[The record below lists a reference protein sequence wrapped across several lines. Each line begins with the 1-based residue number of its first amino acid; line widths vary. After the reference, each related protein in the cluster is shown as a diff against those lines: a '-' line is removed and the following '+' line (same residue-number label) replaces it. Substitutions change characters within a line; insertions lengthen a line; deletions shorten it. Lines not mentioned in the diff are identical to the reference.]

1 LLLIKGTFSQMHILL
16 FDNHDSFTWNL
27 SHDLERAGADVMVA
41 RAEELPVGEK
51 EQRAFLSQ
59 FVAVVLSPGAGMPA
73 EAPMLMAVLDFCVK
87 NKKPVLGVC
96 LGFQAIVEYFGGE
109 LENMREVLH
118 GRVGRMILSE
128 QYETKNGLFE
138 NVQFPCE
145 VAHYHSWVAKEE
157 ALPQV
162 LMVEARTEQGMILAL
177 RHKSL
182 PISGFQ
188 FHPES
193 VLTPDGRVMLSNWL
207 NALKREALTTD
218 VLPFQR

>member
-1 LLLIKGTFSQMHILL
+1 MHILL

-41 RAEELPVGEK
+41 RAEELPVDEK

-73 EAPMLMAVLDFCVK
+73 EAPMLMALLDFCVK
-87 NKKPVLGVC
+87 NKMPVLGVC

-128 QYETKNGLFE
+128 QYDKKNGLFE

-157 ALPQV
+157 AFPQV

>member
-1 LLLIKGTFSQMHILL
+1 
-16 FDNHDSFTWNL
+16 
-27 SHDLERAGADVMVA
+27 MVA
-41 RAEELPVGEK
+41 RAEELPVDEK
-51 EQRAFLSQ
+51 ELRAFLSQ

-128 QYETKNGLFE
+128 QYDKKNGLFK

-157 ALPQV
+157 SLPQV

-193 VLTPDGRVMLSNWL
+193 ILTPDGRVMLSNWL
-207 NALKREALTTD
+207 NA
-218 VLPFQR
+218 F